1 MMLAEC
7 AFLYPDG
14 RNCRRIP
21 RRGETLCPDHRRQAA
36 VRVRTRTEEQA
47 FHLEQDKAADE
58 IIRLPLDQML
68 DHAQECLTAL
78 ESWIEANAP
87 TVERTRFMRVGTAIA
102 AAMDCVD
109 CHADI
114 LGEIFPALTPDERNT
129 LVQLLWFARPDYA
142 AKRRALESAPPAP
155 ASISKQNE

>member
-1 MMLAEC
+1 MLAEC

-36 VRVRTRTEEQA
+36 IRVRTKTEEEA

-58 IIRLPLDQML
+58 IIRMPLDQML
-68 DHAQECLTAL
+68 DHAQECLIAL
-78 ESWIEANAP
+78 EPWIEAYAP
-87 TVERTRFMRVGTAIA
+87 APERTRFMRVGTAIA

-109 CHADI
+109 CHADL

-142 AKRRALESAPPAP
+142 ARRRALESP
-155 ASISKQNE
+155 ASSDPCVSI

>member
-1 MMLAEC
+1 MLAEC

-36 VRVRTRTEEQA
+36 VRVRSRSEQQT
-47 FHLEQDKAADE
+47 FDQEQNKAADE

-68 DHAQECLTAL
+68 DHAQECLIAL
-78 ESWIEANAP
+78 EPWIEANAP
-87 TVERTRFMRVGTAIA
+87 AVERTRFMRVDTAIA

-109 CHADI
+109 SQPGLLSELFTGFA
-114 LGEIFPALTPDERNT
+114 PDERNT

-142 AKRRALESAPPAP
+142 AKRRALESAAPAL